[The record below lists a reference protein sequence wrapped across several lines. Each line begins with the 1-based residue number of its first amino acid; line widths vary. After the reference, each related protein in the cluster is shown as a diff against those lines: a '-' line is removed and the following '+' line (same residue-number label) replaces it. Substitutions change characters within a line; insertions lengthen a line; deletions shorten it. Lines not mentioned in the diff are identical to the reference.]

1 MYKQMYEEAKFNNDQ
16 RLRRDRM
23 IHENSQSDRDEYL
36 RRQRERCAQL
46 ELDVISTLIVA
57 EVISSSD
64 SNDSG
69 GSSCD

>member
-36 RRQRERCAQL
+36 RRQREHDSQSDDA
-46 ELDVISTLIVA
+46 VVMSIVA
-57 EVISSSD
+57 AAMYSDD
-64 SNDSG
+64 SNDRGS
-69 GSSCD
+69 SSCD